1 MKLRFNFRSIKFRVW
16 IYFLLFAAIILAV
29 MWFLQV
35 FFLNNYYEDMKIKET
50 ENTASVITSK
60 YNSGNNKAFIAEM
73 KEVAETD
80 DMYISIE
87 QNGARIYPGTAPD
100 TTYQGY
106 IDTAE
111 TLLTQSTY
119 KSVSKSVNNASTNR
133 NTLIYA
139 TYLDKSQNTIMCMIA
154 PLYPVSSTI
163 QIIQHQLIYIMII
176 SLALAFI
183 LSVYLSSRISKPITD
198 ITRSARK
205 LADGQYG
212 TTFHADGQ
220 YSEIQNLADT
230 LNKTSYEL
238 EKASILQKD
247 LMANVSHDLRTPLTM
262 IQSYAEMIRD
272 LSGDDPEK
280 REKHL
285 QVIIEESERLNTLVT
300 DVLELSRM
308 QAGTMQINIMPF
320 DLRNTLDQL
329 VTPYHVLEMQQGY
342 NIQLSCAESIYVSG
356 DEERIKQ
363 VISNLL
369 TNAVKY
375 CGQDKTVII
384 NVKLW
389 GSVVHLE
396 VIDHGMGIKPE
407 ELPYVWERYYKSSS
421 HHVRS
426 TSGSGLGL
434 SIVKEILQLHG
445 SKFGVESKV
454 GKGTTFWFEL
464 PKTEPPKPE
473 VKNA

>member
-445 SKFGVESKV
+445 SKFGVKSKV

-464 PKTEPPKPE
+464 PKSEAPKPE
-473 VKNA
+473 EKNA

>member
-139 TYLDKSQNTIMCMIA
+139 TYLDKNQNTIMCMIA

-308 QAGTMQINIMPF
+308 QTGTMQINIMPF

>member
-1 MKLRFNFRSIKFRVW
+1 MK
-16 IYFLLFAAIILAV
+16 
-29 MWFLQV
+29 
-35 FFLNNYYEDMKIKET
+35 
-50 ENTASVITSK
+50 SV
-60 YNSGNNKAFIAEM
+60 AD
-73 KEVAETD
+73 TD

-87 QNGARIYPGTAPD
+87 QNGARIYPSTAPD
-100 TTYQGY
+100 ATYQGY

-111 TLLTQSTY
+111 TLLTQSKY
-119 KSVSKSVNNASTNR
+119 KSVSKSVTNESTNR

-139 TYLDKSQNTIMCMIA
+139 TYLDKSQNTIMCMVA

-308 QAGTMQINIMPF
+308 QAGTMQINIEPF
-320 DLRNTLDQL
+320 DLRGTLDQL
-329 VTPYHVLEMQQGY
+329 VTPYHVLEMQKGY
-342 NIQLSCAESIYVSG
+342 SIQLNCADSVFVSG

-375 CGQDKTVII
+375 CGQDKAVII
-384 NVKLW
+384 NVKQW
-389 GSVVHLE
+389 GNVVHVE
-396 VIDHGMGIKPE
+396 VVDHGMGIKPE

-421 HHVRS
+421 HHVRA

-464 PKTEPPKPE
+464 SKSEPPKSE
-473 VKNA
+473 RDA

>member
-1 MKLRFNFRSIKFRVW
+1 MS
-16 IYFLLFAAIILAV
+16 FLLYAGIIMAV

-50 ENTASVITSK
+50 ENTATQIASQYK
-60 YNSGNNKAFIAEM
+60 SGDDQGFIKKVRELSND
-73 KEVAETD
+73 D
-80 DMYISIE
+80 DMYIRVDE
-87 QNGARIYPGTAPD
+87 NGVTVYPSDVSELPYTNYIATAR
-100 TTYQGY
+100 
-106 IDTAE
+106 
-111 TLLTQSTY
+111 TLLLQSGY
-119 KSVSKSVNNASTNR
+119 KSVSKSIKNKTTSR
-133 NTLIYA
+133 STLIYA
-139 TYLDKSQNTIMCMIA
+139 TYLDKNQTTIMYMIS
-154 PLYPVSSTI
+154 PLYPVSSTKK
-163 QIIQHQLIYIMII
+163 IIRNQLVYIMII

-183 LSVYLSSRISKPITD
+183 LSFYISSKISRPITD
-198 ITRSARK
+198 ITKSARK

-212 TTFHADGQ
+212 TTFHAEGQ
-220 YSEIQNLADT
+220 YTEIQNLADT

-238 EKASILQKD
+238 EKASLLQKD

-262 IQSYAEMIRD
+262 IKSYAEMIRD
-272 LSGDDPEK
+272 LSGDNPEK

-285 QVIIEESERLNTLVT
+285 QVIIEESDRLNVLVT

-308 QAGTMQINIMPF
+308 QAGTSQIRIASFNIR
-320 DLRNTLDQL
+320 DTLDQL
-329 VTPYHVLEMQQGY
+329 VNPYHVLEMQEGY
-342 NIQLSCAESIYVSG
+342 KIQLNCPPEQYVLG
-356 DEERIKQ
+356 DEDKIKQ

-375 CGQDKTVII
+375 CGQDKSVFI
-384 NVKLW
+384 NVKHW
-389 GSVVHLE
+389 GKIVHLE

-421 HHVRS
+421 HHVRT

-434 SIVKEILQLHG
+434 SIVKEILQLHK

-464 PKTEPPKPE
+464 EAAGKPSE
-473 VKNA
+473 ES

>member
-1 MKLRFNFRSIKFRVW
+1 LRFNFKSIKFRVW
-16 IYFLLFAAIILAV
+16 MSFLLYAGIIMAV

-50 ENTASVITSK
+50 ENTATQIASQYK
-60 YNSGNNKAFIAEM
+60 SGDDQGFIKKVRELSND
-73 KEVAETD
+73 D
-80 DMYISIE
+80 DMYIRVDE
-87 QNGARIYPGTAPD
+87 NGVTVYPSDVSELPYTNYIATAR
-100 TTYQGY
+100 
-106 IDTAE
+106 
-111 TLLTQSTY
+111 TLLLQSGY
-119 KSVSKSVNNASTNR
+119 KSVSKSIKNKTTSR
-133 NTLIYA
+133 STLIYA
-139 TYLDKSQNTIMCMIA
+139 TYLDKNQTTIMYMIS
-154 PLYPVSSTI
+154 PLYPVSSTKK
-163 QIIQHQLIYIMII
+163 IIRNQLVYIMII

-183 LSVYLSSRISKPITD
+183 LSFYISSKISRPITD
-198 ITRSARK
+198 ITKSARK

-212 TTFHADGQ
+212 TTFHAEGQ
-220 YSEIQNLADT
+220 YTEIQNLADT

-238 EKASILQKD
+238 EKASLLQKD

-262 IQSYAEMIRD
+262 IKSYAEMIRD
-272 LSGDDPEK
+272 LSGDNPEK

-285 QVIIEESERLNTLVT
+285 QVIIEESDRLNVLVT

-308 QAGTMQINIMPF
+308 QAGTSQIRIASFNIR
-320 DLRNTLDQL
+320 DTLDQL
-329 VTPYHVLEMQQGY
+329 VNPYHVLEMQEGY
-342 NIQLSCAESIYVSG
+342 KIQLNCPPEQYVLG
-356 DEERIKQ
+356 DEDKIKQ

-375 CGQDKTVII
+375 CGQDKSVFI
-384 NVKLW
+384 NVKHW
-389 GSVVHLE
+389 GKIVHLE

-421 HHVRS
+421 HHVRT

-434 SIVKEILQLHG
+434 SIVKEILQLHK

-464 PKTEPPKPE
+464 EAAGKPSE
-473 VKNA
+473 ES

>member
-1 MKLRFNFRSIKFRVW
+1 MRFNFKSIKFRVW
-16 IYFLLFAAIILAV
+16 MSFLLYAGIIMAV

-50 ENTASVITSK
+50 ENTATQIASQYK
-60 YNSGNNKAFIAEM
+60 SGDDQGFIKKVRELSND
-73 KEVAETD
+73 D
-80 DMYISIE
+80 DMYIRVDE
-87 QNGARIYPGTAPD
+87 NGVTVYPSDVSELPYTNYIATAR
-100 TTYQGY
+100 
-106 IDTAE
+106 
-111 TLLTQSTY
+111 TLLLQSGY
-119 KSVSKSVNNASTNR
+119 KSVSKSIKNKTTSR
-133 NTLIYA
+133 STLIYA
-139 TYLDKSQNTIMCMIA
+139 TYLDKNQTTIMYMIS
-154 PLYPVSSTI
+154 PLYPVSSTKK
-163 QIIQHQLIYIMII
+163 IIRNQLVYIMII

-183 LSVYLSSRISKPITD
+183 LSFYISSKISRPITD
-198 ITRSARK
+198 ITKSARK

-212 TTFHADGQ
+212 TTFHAEGQ
-220 YSEIQNLADT
+220 YTEIQNLADT

-238 EKASILQKD
+238 EKASLLQKD

-262 IQSYAEMIRD
+262 IKSYAEMIRD
-272 LSGDDPEK
+272 LSGDNPEK

-285 QVIIEESERLNTLVT
+285 QVIIEESDRLNVLVT

-308 QAGTMQINIMPF
+308 QAGTSQIRIASFNIR
-320 DLRNTLDQL
+320 DTLDQL
-329 VTPYHVLEMQQGY
+329 VNPYHVLEMQEGY
-342 NIQLSCAESIYVSG
+342 KIQLNCPPEQYVLG
-356 DEERIKQ
+356 DEDKIKQ

-375 CGQDKTVII
+375 CGQDKSVFI
-384 NVKLW
+384 NVKHW
-389 GSVVHLE
+389 GKIVHLE

-421 HHVRS
+421 HHVRT

-434 SIVKEILQLHG
+434 SIVKEILQLHK

-464 PKTEPPKPE
+464 EAAGKPSE
-473 VKNA
+473 ES